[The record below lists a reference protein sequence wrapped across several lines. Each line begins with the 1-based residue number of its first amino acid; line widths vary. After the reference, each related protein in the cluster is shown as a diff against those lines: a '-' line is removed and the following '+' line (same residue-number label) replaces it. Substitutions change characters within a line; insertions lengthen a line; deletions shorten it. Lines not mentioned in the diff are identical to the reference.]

1 MIRAVLRATGAGAA
15 TSTADGHG
23 PCPTC
28 PLDLAIAAMT
38 KVIKASRAMSLP
50 LASMTG
56 K

>member
-1 MIRAVLRATGAGAA
+1 MIRAVLRAQGAGAA
-15 TSTADGHG
+15 TSTADG

-38 KVIKASRAMSLP
+38 KVIRASTRAMSLP
-50 LASMTG
+50 LASTTG